1 MRFLKILL
9 ISALLGLASMIN
21 TAYADTLDTQLSRD
35 KIALGETTVISF
47 TLNGNA
53 NAGAPNFSALDKD
66 FTIIDTNYGNSI
78 NMVNGVT
85 TSQTFWRVT
94 VEPKKTGTITIPEIN
109 FGNIKSTVQK
119 LVVTEATSQ
128 TTTVS
133 SDSPVF
139 VEASLSDASAFVQS
153 QVIYTFKLYYQS
165 QLESPRVE
173 MPQVTDAT
181 FMQLGEGTQYQ
192 TSIKGKPFVVVEKN
206 FALFPQK
213 PGKITIPA
221 ARFHGVAFDVR
232 PSMMNNPFY
241 MPSPQ
246 RISLQTKT
254 FTLDVK
260 AIPEK
265 FQGSTWL
272 PAKNIS
278 LTDKWSVNQ
287 DQWEDGNPVI
297 RTITVEAQG
306 LRSDQIPDL
315 TIEKIDGVNE
325 YVDPPK
331 RSNELQNNTVI
342 GKLEQKVTY
351 IPNSTQPFAIPA
363 IKLYWW
369 NLQTNS
375 NDLAQLHS
383 LTVQVKPN
391 PLRKEQTPA
400 PISVAAA
407 KPAATTPVIAETKK
421 ADPFYFSIWFWVAVF
436 LFATWLIT
444 MWALL
449 VKRKPETVK
458 PAIIEAPVVTTKELN
473 QTSFAQACT
482 QGDAITAQQ
491 YLLSWAKKHWQDTPL
506 NLEKLR
512 EMTDNENFKTALE
525 NLEQTIYAKKGTPWN
540 GSDLLRA
547 FDEMTQQQ
555 KQQRRFFKSRKNQ
568 EEAELLPPLNP

>member
-9 ISALLGLASMIN
+9 ISALLGLTSIIN

-119 LVVTEATSQ
+119 LVVTQATTQ
-128 TTTVS
+128 TATAS
-133 SDSPVF
+133 PDSPVF
-139 VEASLSDASAFVQS
+139 VEASLSNASAFVQS

-265 FQGSTWL
+265 FQGITWL